1 MDLKEGWEKKAL
13 IGLGGVVF
21 LIIIYAYVAPFSG
34 TPDTNVSTNQAVP
47 AQVVPVPFTQPA
59 AINSTSNNSS
69 TTNGTLT
76 ADQARNITLS
86 ANQGYTAGSITRSNL
101 VINGIVYPVWIVS
114 ITNSTTSKTVYV
126 DAASGKIIQTT

>member
-13 IGLGGVVF
+13 IGLGVF
-21 LIIIYAYVAPFSG
+21 VLLIIIYAYFIPFSG
-34 TPDTNVSTNQAVP
+34 TPDLSLVQNQITP
-47 AQVVPVPFTQPA
+47 APVVPVPFTQPA
-59 AINSTSNNSS
+59 VNNSTS

-86 ANQGYTAGSITRSNL
+86 ANQGYTAGSITQSNL

-114 ITNSTTSKTVYV
+114 ITNNNTSKTVYV
-126 DAASGKIIQTT
+126 DVTSGKIIQST